1 MLLIFL
7 KGFGTGSGLIIA
19 IGAQNAFVL
28 NHGVRKNHYIL
39 IPLICTICDALLITL
54 GVTG

>member
-1 MLLIFL
+1 MLLTLI

-28 NHGVRKNHYIL
+28 SQGVKKNIIL
-39 IPLICTICDALLITL
+39 LYH
-54 GVTG
+54 